1 MLNIALD
8 THHNAPKTPEREMFK
23 QNHFAQTGQNVT
35 ANIDKRF
42 FYCNFF
48 DTESSVYNRSPYP
61 KGEIKMLCFAFKFV
75 PLQRGQGAS
84 NKDVSAKLICTLVPE

>member
-8 THHNAPKTPEREMFK
+8 THHNAPKAPEREMFK

-48 DTESSVYNRSPYP
+48 DTKSAICDPLPSARV
-61 KGEIKMLCFAFKFV
+61 EIKVLRFAFKFV
-75 PLQRGQGAS
+75 SLPKG
-84 NKDVSAKLICTLVPE
+84 